1 MGRETNKLRSTD
13 AEKDWSSDRE
23 LTSNRWQTERQMDR
37 QIYRHTKVNTQINRY
52 TYMHITPDS
61 NKQRD
66 KQRDRQTDKD
76 KTTAHNLDLINF
88 LLL

>member
-1 MGRETNKLRSTD
+1 
-13 AEKDWSSDRE
+13 
-23 LTSNRWQTERQMDR
+23 MDR

>member
-1 MGRETNKLRSTD
+1 
-13 AEKDWSSDRE
+13 
-23 LTSNRWQTERQMDR
+23 
-37 QIYRHTKVNTQINRY
+37 
-52 TYMHITPDS
+52 MHITPDS

>member
-1 MGRETNKLRSTD
+1 
-13 AEKDWSSDRE
+13 
-23 LTSNRWQTERQMDR
+23 MDR
-37 QIYRHTKVNTQINRY
+37 QIYRHTKVNTQVNRY
-52 TYMHITPDS
+52 TYMHIMPDS

-66 KQRDRQTDKD
+66 KHRDRQTDRKKHRQMNRQTDKD